1 MRTLYVGV
9 GGWSGDTGKI
19 QVFGLDVETAG
30 LEPRQ
35 ELAAGGVAA
44 FMARST
50 DGRFAYVAD
59 EARATLSS
67 YAIDADTGQL
77 HRINTVSSAGHPVY
91 VALDASGR
99 SLVTCFFAEAKT
111 EVFAI
116 EADGS
121 LGASTCLVDSGK
133 ESHST
138 VFAPGD
144 HFLFVPTRGDDW
156 IAQYSFDL
164 LARKLTPN
172 APPHVLATA
181 GAGPRHLAFHPNG
194 RFAYL
199 VNELD
204 LTLSSYTFDPASGTL
219 ALLEGGVDV
228 APPGTSGGAAADI
241 HVHPGGEFL
250 YVSNRQED
258 ASNLAIFSVAPES
271 GRVRRVGHEP
281 TRGRTPRNF
290 GLDPEGRLLIVG
302 NQDSNEIALFR
313 VGAGGGELMYLR
325 SEPVAAGPFFI
336 GIY

>member
-19 QVFGLDVETAG
+19 HVLGLDIETAG

-77 HRINTVSSAGHPVY
+77 SLLNTVSSAGHPVY

-121 LGASTCLVDSGK
+121 LGASTCLVESGK

-138 VFAPGD
+138 VFDPSNR
-144 HFLFVPTRGDDW
+144 FLFVPTRGDNW
-156 IAQYSFDL
+156 IAQYSFDA
-164 LARKLTPN
+164 LARELNPN
-172 APPHVLATA
+172 APPHVAA
-181 GAGPRHLAFHPNG
+181 VPGAGPRHLAFHPNG

-204 LTLSSYTFDPASGTL
+204 LTLSSYTLEPASGTL
-219 ALLEGGVDV
+219 TLLEGSVDA
-228 APPGTSGGAAADI
+228 APPGSSGGAAADV

-258 ASNLAIFSVAPES
+258 ASNLAIFAVDPAS
-271 GRVRRVGHEP
+271 GRVQLVRHEL

-313 VGAGGGELMYLR
+313 VGAGGGELTYLR
-325 SEPVAAGPFFI
+325 SEPVSAGPFFI